1 MPQDT
6 PDIDMAARRL
16 AENVYGSFAQQATM
30 PAHPLAEQTV
40 VTRLV
45 EAIRGA
51 MTEGGSPEAVGSAID
66 AALDAWEAREPEVRG
81 PRVRSLDLAAGTA
94 VLRPA

>member
-16 AENVYGSFAQQATM
+16 AENVYVAFAQQATM

-51 MTEGGSPEAVGSAID
+51 MPDGSPAAVGSAIN
-66 AALDAWEAREPEVRG
+66 AALDAWEMREPEVRG
-81 PRVRSLDLAAGTA
+81 PRVRSLDVGAGTA

>member
-16 AENVYGSFAQQATM
+16 AENVYASFAQQATM

-45 EAIRGA
+45 EAIRGVLPD
-51 MTEGGSPEAVGSAID
+51 GSPETVGAAID

>member
-1 MPQDT
+1 MAQDT
-6 PDIDMAARRL
+6 PDIDIATRRL
-16 AENVYGSFAQQATM
+16 AENVYAAFARQATM

-45 EAIRGA
+45 EAIRGLLP
-51 MTEGGSPEAVGSAID
+51 GGSAEAIAAAIN

-81 PRVRSLDLAAGTA
+81 PRVGAVDLGAGTA
-94 VLRPA
+94 TLRPA